1 MRDAACV
8 CYCCGN
14 ARNCINGRYCLALRR
29 YVQYDCRQECDN
41 FQQETEQIQTKDEQR
56 GLLQNILH

>member
-14 ARNCINGRYCLALRR
+14 ARNCINGRYCFVLRR

-41 FQQETEQIQTKDEQR
+41 FQQEMETNKTARQ
-56 GLLQNILH
+56 